1 MGLAPGPKIKKWGCS
16 PEILDFGLGG
26 PVEVQ
31 KGYIPS
37 CLLNDEL
44 SIKLFGDAV
53 WIGRAGGKKKCNI
66 CILCD
71 AVVFGNEN

>member
-1 MGLAPGPKIKKWGCS
+1 VAVWSTNGLSPGHKIQKWGCS

-37 CLLNDEL
+37 CLLNDYL
-44 SIKLFGDAV
+44 SMKLFVDAV
-53 WIGRAGGKKKCNI
+53 WIGRAGAKKKFNI
-66 CILCD
+66 YI
-71 AVVFGNEN
+71 V